1 MMGKKKVVVSP
12 VPPPK
17 ASLSDVW
24 EQFGLLGQGIVKIGV
39 AVAMIYSL
47 YLWGSGKIVW
57 ADELT
62 QLVADFTCQFAD
74 IKRTQLEGQ
83 AADTQFRINQLSGR
97 KALTPDEARDIAL
110 LNVRL
115 SSIQNQ
121 INKLPD
127 CSRGSQQQ
135 QQRR

>member
-1 MMGKKKVVVSP
+1 MSKKKHVVE

-17 ASLSDVW
+17 PSLSDMW
-24 EQFGLLGQGIVKIGV
+24 DQFGVLGQGFVKVGV
-39 AVAMIYSL
+39 AVAMVYSL

-57 ADELT
+57 AEEFAQYVMDN
-62 QLVADFTCQFAD
+62 TCQFAD

-83 AADTQFRINQLSGR
+83 AADTQFRINQMSGR
-97 KALTPDEARDIAL
+97 KALTPDEARDIAS

-115 SSIQNQ
+115 SNINNQ
-121 INKLPD
+121 INRLPD
-127 CSRGSQQQ
+127 CTRQQQQ